1 VLRSKAVVSLA
12 AFIALWEAVVRIGL
26 LPHVLVPAP
35 SDIALFLLNPAN
47 AHLILVNLAWTAARA
62 TTGFLLGLI
71 FGLGAGLLMSVK
83 SLNEY
88 LMPVATIFF
97 AVPSIAWIPILIVW
111 IGFKEFELPVA
122 ASFLC
127 SFPPVLYG
135 FVNAVRTMDPE
146 QVGVAMVLGAKPMTI
161 MKRIV
166 IPQAF
171 LKALPLIK
179 TEAVMAWK
187 TTFAAE
193 MVALPTGLGALAMT
207 YATTIETDGL
217 IAVVAVLAAITMMIV
232 QVLDNV
238 EKRIASKWLGSK
250 VKGVEDALAYTIA

>member
-1 VLRSKAVVSLA
+1 MKSKAIVSLA
-12 AFIALWEAVVRIGL
+12 VFIALWEAVVRAGL

-35 SDIALFLLNPAN
+35 SDVVLFLINPSN
-47 AHLILVNLAWTAARA
+47 AYLILVNLAWTAARA
-62 TTGFLLGLI
+62 TTGFLLGLV
-71 FGLGAGLLMSVK
+71 FGLGAGLLLSVK

-88 LMPVATIFF
+88 LMPIATIFF

-111 IGFKEFELPVA
+111 VGFKEFELPVA

-146 QVGVAMVLGAKPMTI
+146 QVGVAMVLGAKPLTI
-161 MKRIV
+161 MRRIV

-217 IAVVAVLAAITMMIV
+217 IAVVAVLAAVTMVTV
-232 QVLDNV
+232 QVFDNL
-238 EKRIASKWLGSK
+238 EKRIVSKWLGSK
-250 VKGVEDALAYTIA
+250 AKGVAEALAYTIT